1 MARAQIVLWSAQ
13 RMSAPAIPFNSRR
26 LHSTLDYNTPI
37 EIEDLYYRRGDGI
50 AA

>member
-1 MARAQIVLWSAQ
+1 VRRGVAFFLS
-13 RMSAPAIPFNSRR
+13 FNS
-26 LHSTLDYNTPI
+26 PI